1 MKRKCGRM
9 EERNLLQAPVR
20 CTVLVKKVGEGGG
33 TKYWVVLAY

>member
-9 EERNLLQAPVR
+9 EEWNLLQAPVW
-20 CTVLVKKVGEGGG
+20 CTVLAKKVGEGRR